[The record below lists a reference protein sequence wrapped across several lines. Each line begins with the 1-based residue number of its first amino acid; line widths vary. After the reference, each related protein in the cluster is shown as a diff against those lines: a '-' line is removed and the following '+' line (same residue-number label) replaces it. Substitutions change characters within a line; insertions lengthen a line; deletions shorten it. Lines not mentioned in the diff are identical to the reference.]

1 MLWSI
6 SCIVRHFLKFS
17 TQEGMDTAAKMQKGR
32 KKERPTTPIKITSDY
47 SEVAEKAGH
56 DIRGKG

>member
-17 TQEGMDTAAKMQKGR
+17 IQEGVDSAAERHKEKGR
-32 KKERPTTPIKITSDY
+32 EKERATTPIRVT
-47 SEVAEKAGH
+47 
-56 DIRGKG
+56 RLQ